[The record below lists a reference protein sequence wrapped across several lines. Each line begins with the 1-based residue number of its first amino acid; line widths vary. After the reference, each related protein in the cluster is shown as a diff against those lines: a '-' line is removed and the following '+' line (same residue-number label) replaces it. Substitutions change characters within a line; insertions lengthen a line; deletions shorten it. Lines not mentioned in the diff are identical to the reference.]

1 MTQISAQWEGL
12 LEGLTI
18 ARHPSSPWGWEILC
32 IFHEVFLGMNSQVF
46 WIVSRP
52 SIRSRSGRCVCV
64 RVCGSFKRCKEKN
77 APWPQ
82 MKDLKGLSGD
92 VTKSITYTQSYAIY
106 IYFIYISLPK
116 KTTLPQLSTSRS
128 SSRCKTVAFWKI
140 WWFLLGNL
148 EKRAGSAG
156 PG

>member
-52 SIRSRSGRCVCV
+52 SIRSRSGGCVCV
-64 RVCGSFKRCKEKN
+64 CVC
-77 APWPQ
+77 AAA
-82 MKDLKGLSGD
+82 LKGAKKKKRTLTANERFERSFGGCHQ
-92 VTKSITYTQSYAIY
+92 KYHLHPELCYIITAQK
-106 IYFIYISLPK
+106 K
-116 KTTLPQLSTSRS
+116 KTPQLSTSRS

>member
-52 SIRSRSGRCVCV
+52 SIRSRSGGCVCV
-64 RVCGSFKRCKEKN
+64 CVC
-77 APWPQ
+77 AAA
-82 MKDLKGLSGD
+82 LKGA
-92 VTKSITYTQSYAIY
+92 KK
-106 IYFIYISLPK
+106 K
-116 KTTLPQLSTSRS
+116 KTHPDRKWKIWKVFRGMSPKVSPTPRAMLYHYRKKKKNPPQLSTSRS